1 MSEPQHF
8 RVTYNEVHN
17 LIRESAKKIA
27 EFKPDLF
34 IAIGQSTASAFS
46 SFCEDLRS
54 LYSRSFIRE
63 CIGGGQVL

>member
-34 IAIGQSTASAFS
+34 IAIGTVYTSRDAS
-46 SFCEDLRS
+46 
-54 LYSRSFIRE
+54 
-63 CIGGGQVL
+63 